1 MEFKELIKARY
12 SCKKYDGKQI
22 SNDQLQAILEA
33 GRLAPTAKN
42 LQEQHI
48 YVMQSEEALAIID
61 EVTPCRYGAPTVL
74 VVAFDAEDVYVYPG
88 EQRDSGIEDA
98 SIVATHMLLAAKDA
112 GVDSCWINRFNP
124 AELKEKLGLPENEEI
139 LMLMDLGYAAE
150 GTGPLANHDKCKS
163 LDETVTYR

>member
-48 YVMQSEEALAIID
+48 YVM
-61 EVTPCRYGAPTVL
+61 
-74 VVAFDAEDVYVYPG
+74 
-88 EQRDSGIEDA
+88 
-98 SIVATHMLLAAKDA
+98 
-112 GVDSCWINRFNP
+112 
-124 AELKEKLGLPENEEI
+124 
-139 LMLMDLGYAAE
+139 
-150 GTGPLANHDKCKS
+150 
-163 LDETVTYR
+163 

>member
-48 YVMQSEEALAIID
+48 YVMQSEEALATID

-112 GVDSCWINRFNP
+112 GVDSCWVNRFNP

-150 GTGPLANHDKCKS
+150 GAGPLANHDKRKS

>member
-74 VVAFDAEDVYVYPG
+74 VVAFDAQDVYVYPG

-150 GTGPLANHDKCKS
+150 GAGPLANHDKRKS

>member
-12 SCKKYDGKQI
+12 SCKKYDGNQI
-22 SNDQLQAILEA
+22 STEQMQAILEA

-48 YVMQSEEALAIID
+48 YVLQSEEALAIID
-61 EVTPCRYGAPTVL
+61 EITPCRYGAPTVL
-74 VVAFDAEDVYVYPG
+74 VVAFNAENVYVYPG

-124 AELKEKLGLPENEEI
+124 AELKEKLGLPEQEEV
-139 LMLMDLGYAAE
+139 LMLMNLGFAAE
-150 GTGPLANHDKCKS
+150 GVGPLANHEKRKPLED
-163 LDETVTYR
+163 TVTYR

>member
-150 GTGPLANHDKCKS
+150 GAGPLANHDKRKS